1 MSQWRLLW
9 RELRLVLRLRWA
21 RWLLCASISL
31 SVLGSIVL
39 WGSVARA
46 SHALLV
52 HCSDEESR
60 AFLDMLVGS
69 ACVFVWQGEYC
80 GTTVFPAVQ
89 RLHEWP
95 GDG

>member
-1 MSQWRLLW
+1 MSPWRLFW

-31 SVLGSIVL
+31 SVLGSVVL

-52 HCSDEESR
+52 HCSDEEGR
-60 AFLDMLVGS
+60 AYLDKLVGCVCVCARVRVTRGVLRCYRVPCS
-69 ACVFVWQGEYC
+69 AV
-80 GTTVFPAVQ
+80 TT
-89 RLHEWP
+89 
-95 GDG
+95 